1 MRHSL
6 VHRLQRLFAIIS
18 FAAFFAIAL
27 IAART
32 FGLELAWPPVPGT
45 QSLVQPDASRQVVLI
60 SGHAGHDSG
69 AVCSD
74 DGGNILL
81 TEAEVNARVS
91 ERAARFL
98 RTAGAN
104 AVVFDEYDPRLD
116 NLEAALLLSIHADS
130 CIDASG
136 YKAAY
141 YAYSAIPDVEQRI
154 LDCIDQHYA
163 DATGL
168 PPHPDTVT
176 HNMTEYHAFR
186 RVAAQTPAA
195 ILELGFLG
203 GDQELLT
210 SDANLA
216 ARGVAD
222 SVLCFLRSGPTR
234 TPTEDTPAQGMGTQ
248 EPELQP

>member
-1 MRHSL
+1 VRHSL
-6 VHRLQRLFAIIS
+6 VHRLQRLFAVIS

-27 IAART
+27 IAARI
-32 FGLELAWPPVPGT
+32 FGMELPWPQAPGA
-45 QSLVQPDASRQVVLI
+45 QSLGQPPASRQVVLI

-91 ERAARFL
+91 ERAARLL
-98 RTAGAN
+98 RASGAS
-104 AVVFDEYDPRLD
+104 VTVFDEYDPRLD
-116 NLEAALLLSIHADS
+116 DLEAALLLSIHADS

-141 YAYSAIPDVEQRI
+141 YTYSSIPDIEQRI
-154 LDCIDQHYA
+154 LDCIDLHYA

-168 PPHPDTVT
+168 APHPDTVT

-210 SDANLA
+210 TGADRA
-216 ARGVAD
+216 ARGVAE
-222 SVLCFLRSGPTR
+222 SVLCFLRGGPTNTSTEA
-234 TPTEDTPAQGMGTQ
+234 TPGQGPGTQ
-248 EPELQP
+248 DTEPSP